1 MLLIVTYFVQKT
13 YSDKFRVLQILYL
26 IFLKLSA
33 YDLKAC
39 TLVTIIIHDLN
50 SFTKQ
55 FLLFVIT

>member
-39 TLVTIIIHDLN
+39 ILVTIIIYDLN